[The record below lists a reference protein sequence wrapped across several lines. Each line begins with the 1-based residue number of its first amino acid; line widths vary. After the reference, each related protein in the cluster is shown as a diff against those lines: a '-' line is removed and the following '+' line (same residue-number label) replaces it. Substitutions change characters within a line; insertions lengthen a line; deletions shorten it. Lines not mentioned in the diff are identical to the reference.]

1 MGKKWRNLPMKKGNQ
16 VENELSISLV
26 VPSEEFELKEIL
38 IRADIDREV
47 FATFDDETVEAIQD
61 EVGLSAGLL
70 PKLTDAEIGK
80 ITRTVECNIERLED
94 IPQIELPSFG
104 SYFADVY
111 LNGTYKFEGGYVTYS
126 KRNTKERDKVL
137 NLEGLSREFLL
148 HPETIVKI
156 RRHLKLIR
164 KSDRI
169 EQSLRHLGF
178 AFGVLLGRF
187 DAQIGCLVD
196 LADDKRKERNLEKDK
211 LAPKPLQEGAYFT
224 NLGDLRTTISSPVS
238 IVDEVIIEKLKDVLV
253 YKIGKEKAELVWQEM
268 EVAFLQDCGEGT
280 PDPKRNWSWFFRE
293 AFFPLHL
300 SKYENRPIYFPLSS
314 SKKNFVFYF
323 NIHTWKPG
331 TFSYILSDFL
341 NPDLK
346 SMKARLVSLQDAKI
360 NASGSESRQID
371 KDILN
376 LQKYILELEE
386 FVKLLE
392 IINTTGIDAN
402 QLEAKVSYFMDLDD
416 GVMVNSSALHPLLEP
431 QWKKPKEIWD
441 AILKPSGKKDY
452 DWSHLAM
459 RYFPKRVLD
468 KCKKDPS
475 LAVAHSDYGEH
486 KGRDLFKE
494 FHPEASKKWEER
506 NSKESAPKGEASLP
520 GMESLEDSVVKKPR
534 SSGKKK

>member
-1 MGKKWRNLPMKKGNQ
+1 MENDLP
-16 VENELSISLV
+16 ISLV
-26 VPSEEFELKEIL
+26 VPSEDFELKEIL

-47 FATFDDETVEAIQD
+47 FSTFDSETVEAIQE

-70 PKLTDAEIGK
+70 PQLSDAEIHK
-80 ITRTVECNIERLED
+80 ITRTETCNIERLED
-94 IPQIELPSFG
+94 IPEVKSPSFG

-126 KRNTKERDKVL
+126 KKNTKERDKVL

-187 DAQIGCLVD
+187 DSQMGCLVD

-211 LAPKPLQEGAYFT
+211 SAPKPLQEGAYFT
-224 NLGDLRTTISSPVS
+224 NLGDLRTTISSPVK
-238 IVDEVIIEKLKDVLV
+238 IVDEAIIEKLKEVLV
-253 YKIGKEKAELVWQEM
+253 YKLRKEKADEVWNEM
-268 EVAFLQDCGEGT
+268 EITFLQDCGEVAT
-280 PDPKRNWSWFFRE
+280 DPKKNWSWFFRE
-293 AFFPLHL
+293 SFFALHL

-323 NIHTWKPG
+323 NIHTWNPG
-331 TFSYILSDFL
+331 TFSFILSDFL

-346 SMKARLVSLQDAKI
+346 SMKARLASLQDAKI
-360 NASGSESRQID
+360 KASSSESKQID

-376 LQKYILELEE
+376 LQKYILELED
-386 FVKLLE
+386 FVNTLE
-392 IINTTGIDAN
+392 VINTTGIDSN
-402 QLEAKVSYFMDLDD
+402 QLEAKVSYYMDLDD

-459 RYFPKRVLD
+459 RYFPKRVLA
-468 KCKKDPS
+468 KCKVDPS

-494 FHPEASKKWEER
+494 FHSEASKKWEER
-506 NSKESAPKGEASLP
+506 NSKEPKVKEESALP
-520 GMESLEDSVVKKPR
+520 GMESLSDTATKKP
-534 SSGKKK
+534 GAKKKKK